1 MAIEIFGFL
10 AAGAMVLCYALE
22 ARSHGYV
29 LAFAAACA
37 AAALYAMLIGSRPF
51 AALEALWSVVAARR
65 WWQLRS
71 SDS

>member
-1 MAIEIFGFL
+1 MVVEIFGFL
-10 AAGAMVLCYALE
+10 AAGTMVVLYALE

-37 AAALYAMLIGSRPF
+37 AAALYATLIGSRPF

-65 WWQLRS
+65 WWLLRA